1 MKRTLLILA
10 FIVSLIFAFS
20 VVSFA
25 TEAENTYYVVKS
37 EDSALADSLRAEGKS
52 VVGIEKLYSS
62 KDASVVADS
71 TYFISQFDGKELNL
85 ILAENV
91 SYAMGTNPSNPWGS
105 GIRLDK
111 AVKLNV
117 YFNGHYWWIP
127 DDNRYAGFFINH
139 QDAHLSLIGNRTLE
153 EVSGEFN
160 LSSVNVV
167 SPTIVELKSTCLC
180 IFVVSNDSFFNIFCG
195 FILIFLYFVS
205 NSSFF

>member
-25 TEAENTYYVVKS
+25 TEAENTSYGVKS

-62 KDASVVADS
+62 KDASVAADS

-91 SYAMGTNPSNPWGS
+91 PSS
-105 GIRLDK
+105 
-111 AVKLNV
+111 AVKS
-117 YFNGHYWWIP
+117 YIP
-127 DDNRYAGFFINH
+127 SYLFAVAITERM
-139 QDAHLSLIGNRTLE
+139 
-153 EVSGEFN
+153 
-160 LSSVNVV
+160 
-167 SPTIVELKSTCLC
+167 PTP
-180 IFVVSNDSFFNIFCG
+180 
-195 FILIFLYFVS
+195 
-205 NSSFF
+205 